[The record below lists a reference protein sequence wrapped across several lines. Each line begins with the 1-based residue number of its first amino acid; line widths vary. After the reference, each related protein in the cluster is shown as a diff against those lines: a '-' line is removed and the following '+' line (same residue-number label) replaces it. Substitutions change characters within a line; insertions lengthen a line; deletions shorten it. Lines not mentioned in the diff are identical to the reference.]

1 MFAAIAEV
9 LHYYID
15 NVARETFL
23 PTARKY
29 DSVVKQGK
37 LVDYNTKSAIA
48 ASVDVTLTRSITSE
62 NIGANILIPAGTV
75 FTDNS
80 GNVWMSSRDVTWWPN
95 TTTCKV
101 PLIQHEIYSNSR
113 LNGIIIPTDDRVI
126 ITLGTLP
133 NGKYYEHGTMSLKIG
148 GETWVLVDTFAY
160 SKPKDKHFMVS
171 VDSALNPYLHF
182 GDGLYGAKPN
192 AGDRITEVIFYL
204 TKGYNGNI
212 GSGSIT
218 TVPAVISGVI
228 SDATVSNTYAAA
240 GGSNYENFQMIKEHI
255 PLSVKTLGVAITA
268 QDFADLAMTVEGV
281 NKAAVDYECSRKTY
295 SIHKPR

>member
-1 MFAAIAEV
+1 MGITNKWLNPYQRSYQQIKAKLIEGLTNIRDKNGDILITDYSEGNILIIILSLFAAIAEV

-101 PLIQHEIYSNSR
+101 PLVQHEIYSNSR

-133 NGKYYEHGTMSLKIG
+133 NGKYYEHGTMSLK
-148 GETWVLVDTFAY
+148 
-160 SKPKDKHFMVS
+160 
-171 VDSALNPYLHF
+171 
-182 GDGLYGAKPN
+182 
-192 AGDRITEVIFYL
+192 
-204 TKGYNGNI
+204 
-212 GSGSIT
+212 
-218 TVPAVISGVI
+218 
-228 SDATVSNTYAAA
+228 
-240 GGSNYENFQMIKEHI
+240 
-255 PLSVKTLGVAITA
+255 
-268 QDFADLAMTVEGV
+268 
-281 NKAAVDYECSRKTY
+281 
-295 SIHKPR
+295 